1 MDDFCLI
8 IPAKMG
14 TVPHTCDVTG
24 FARSEYYN
32 KCNVSFLAMAEESAV
47 SSVSSVVSDRKL
59 SEKNDAEYSSL
70 VRPYQDEPLAGE
82 DTESVED
89 QLDVDGLSP
98 RTVQDR
104 YENTVTVD
112 SW

>member
-1 MDDFCLI
+1 
-8 IPAKMG
+8 
-14 TVPHTCDVTG
+14 
-24 FARSEYYN
+24 
-32 KCNVSFLAMAEESAV
+32 MAEGSAV
-47 SSVSSVVSDRKL
+47 SSVSSVVSDRES
-59 SEKNDAEYSSL
+59 SEEDDAEYSSL
-70 VRPYQDEPLAGE
+70 VSPYQDEPLAGE

-98 RTVQDR
+98 QTLQDR

>member
-1 MDDFCLI
+1 
-8 IPAKMG
+8 MG
-14 TVPHTCDVTG
+14 DSATPRDVTG
-24 FARSEYYN
+24 FARSQYYN
-32 KCNVSFLAMAEESAV
+32 VRNVSFLTMAEGSAV
-47 SSVSSVVSDRKL
+47 SSVSSVVSDRES
-59 SEKNDAEYSSL
+59 SEEDDAEYSSL

-98 RTVQDR
+98 QTLQDR